1 MLRRRLLLEAGR
13 LLSRLHV
20 VDSSRDIAF
29 GSRRLAS
36 SSQETSTSSS
46 KSYQSVPTLIKV
58 LGFGGV
64 VPFWACSAPIASWL
78 EENNV
83 ISISN
88 WFGGTVSASQ
98 VQLAYG
104 ATIISFLG
112 GVHWG
117 IAMTNLTPVNHLRQ
131 RYVWS
136 VMPSLLVWPTLSF
149 PDVEHAAGVQ
159 AALLGL
165 VYMVDRGWYRR
176 GGFPPWYMQLRL
188 PLTVLA
194 AAGCLLTAAS
204 KPRAK
209 NISALEES
217 NAA

>member
-1 MLRRRLLLEAGR
+1 MIRRRLVLEAGR
-13 LLSRLHV
+13 LWSRFHGADLSQEL
-20 VDSSRDIAF
+20 AT
-29 GSRRLAS
+29 GSRFGRFFS
-36 SSQETSTSSS
+36 SISPQTSSIPSS
-46 KSYQSVPTLIKV
+46 KPKSSVPTLIKV

-64 VPFWACSAPIASWL
+64 VPFWACSTPIASWL

-83 ISISN
+83 MSISSL
-88 WFGGTVSASQ
+88 FGGKVSASQ
-98 VQLAYG
+98 VQVAYG

-117 IAMTNLTPVNHLRQ
+117 IAMTSLTPVSLLRQ

-136 VMPSLLVWPTLSF
+136 VMPSLLVWPTLTF

-204 KPRAK
+204 NPGAK
-209 NISALEES
+209 SSLS
-217 NAA
+217 